1 MSPTRDAIAQGR
13 EAMTDTAKP
22 LFSAVGRDTRL
33 SDVVAGRILESIVS
47 RGLRPGD
54 RLPAERE
61 LAQQFEVSRT
71 VVREAVRNLGG
82 RGIIDARP
90 GRGLTVAAV
99 SSETVRQSMSLFLR
113 ARPSWDYLSVHEV
126 RLMVEVDV
134 AGLAAER
141 ATHAEMGELE
151 RACEEMAA
159 VIEDTEQASIL
170 DMQFHRLLA
179 GATHND
185 LVSIMLDAIADSLL
199 EIRRKTFGAH
209 GRSREALAS
218 HLEILGRLAA
228 RDAIGA
234 RTAMA
239 RHLDDVEQAWERLN
253 ETTPVVPRDSGHLT
267 GARTP

>member
-1 MSPTRDAIAQGR
+1 
-13 EAMTDTAKP
+13 MTDSEKP

-61 LAQQFEVSRT
+61 LAEQFDVSRT
-71 VVREAVRNLGG
+71 VVREAIRNLGG

-99 SSETVRQSMSLFLR
+99 RSETVRQSMSLFLR
-113 ARPSWDYLSVHEV
+113 ARPSWDYESVHEV
-126 RLMVEVDV
+126 RQMVEVDA
-134 AGLAAER
+134 AGLAADR
-141 ATHAEMGELE
+141 ATDAEIAELE
-151 RACEEMAA
+151 RVCAEMAA
-159 VIEDTEQASIL
+159 VIEDTERASVV

-179 GATHND
+179 RATHND
-185 LVSIMLDAIADSLL
+185 LVGIMLDAIADSLL
-199 EIRRKTFGAH
+199 EIRRETFGSR

-218 HLEILGRLAA
+218 HLEILGRVSA

-239 RHLDDVEQAWERLN
+239 RHLDDVEEAWQRLVAASPLDPGDGERP
-253 ETTPVVPRDSGHLT
+253 TDAPTP
-267 GARTP
+267 